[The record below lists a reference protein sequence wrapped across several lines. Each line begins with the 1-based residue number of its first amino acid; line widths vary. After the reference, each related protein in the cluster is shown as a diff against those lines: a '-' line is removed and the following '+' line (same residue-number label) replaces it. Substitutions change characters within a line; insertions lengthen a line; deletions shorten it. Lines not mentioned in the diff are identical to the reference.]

1 VGTPHCSA
9 FAITSANP
17 QVNVFVL
24 ADLMEEKGKLYELR
38 ICLLVYLCFM
48 IGWKLER
55 AQKSLH
61 FTILPSHT
69 IESSNHLLADLKSCI
84 ITAKVSH
91 PNCDIIIFGIQ
102 I

>member
-1 VGTPHCSA
+1 MGNPHCSA
-9 FAITSANP
+9 FAINSTNP

-24 ADLMEEKGKLYELR
+24 ADLMEEKGKTSQAWMTLCNRYTV
-38 ICLLVYLCFM
+38 CLV

-69 IESSNHLLADLKSCI
+69 IESSNQLLADLRSCI
-84 ITAKVSH
+84 TTAKVSV
-91 PNCDIIIFGIQ
+91 PKIISQ
-102 I
+102 LAQK